1 MQPIEASIGVPL
13 SPEQMWDFIRDNVLR
28 ADELLPDVV
37 VLEDFQMRE
46 DGMLTSRV
54 PALPPASR
62 ETLPEEQRKEPQEA
76 PQRSWWRRK
85 FGG

>member
-1 MQPIEASIGVPL
+1 MQPIEASVVVPL
-13 SPEQMWDFIRDNVLR
+13 SPEQMWDFIRNNVLR

-37 VLEDFQMRE
+37 ALKDFQMRE

-54 PALPPASR
+54 PELPPVSR
-62 ETLPEEQRKEPQEA
+62 ETLPEQQRKEPQEA
-76 PQRSWWRRK
+76 PQRSWWRRI

>member
-1 MQPIEASIGVPL
+1 MQPIEASVVVPL
-13 SPEQMWDFIRDNVLR
+13 SPQQTWDFIWDNVLR
-28 ADELLPDVV
+28 ADELLPDVD

-54 PALPPASR
+54 PELPPASR
-62 ETLPEEQRKEPQEA
+62 ETLPEKQRKEPQEA
-76 PQRSWWRRK
+76 PQRLWWRRI